1 MDSSE
6 LELYKTQLSEVELA
20 LSADPDN
27 TELQALKADLQELL
41 SLSTATSTPKPQP
54 TKSKSLGGWS
64 IGMEC
69 LAKYSDGQFYPARI
83 VGYGD
88 IGLKVTFVGYGDTQD
103 TDVDDLKS
111 INDAEKP
118 EASKVEK
125 VDRVEKGKIEKKHGK
140 KKQKKP
146 DVMAQGQQAWLKFA
160 TGGHSKKLKAKAI
173 NSKSIFKSPTTIT
186 GKVGVSNSGKGM
198 TKNPSMTKL

>member
-20 LSADPDN
+20 LSADPTN
-27 TELQALKADLQELL
+27 TELQALKSDLQELL
-41 SLSTATSTPKPQP
+41 SLTPKPQP
-54 TKSKSLGGWS
+54 AKPKSTGSWS

-69 LAKYSDGQFYPARI
+69 LAKYSDGQFYPAMI
-83 VGYGD
+83 VGHGE
-88 IGLKVTFVGYGDTQD
+88 IGMKVTFVGYGDTQD
-103 TDVDDLKS
+103 TDVDDLRNIDEAK
-111 INDAEKP
+111 KP
-118 EASKVEK
+118 EAKSTGKI
-125 VDRVEKGKIEKKHGK
+125 DRVEKGKVEKMSGK

-173 NSKSIFKSPTTIT
+173 NSKSIFKSPSTVN
-186 GKVGVSNSGKGM
+186 GRVGVSNSGKGM
-198 TKNPSMTKL
+198 TKNRDMTKL